1 MARLLKFLPY
11 DTVVDSP
18 SDVAPPLR
26 STAAPRISPLAS
38 VDPRAKVGDECEI
51 GPFCVVGPD
60 VVMGRGNKL
69 LSHVVVTGHT
79 TIGVDNTF
87 YPHAVIGC
95 DPQDKKF
102 RGELSRLEVGD
113 RNSVRE
119 SVTMH
124 TGTTGGGGLTRVGND
139 NLLMVNAHVSH
150 DCHVGNHCILGN
162 NVMLAGHTFI
172 QDYVNM
178 SGGSG
183 TNHYVTVGQFAFVAA
198 LSKLHY
204 DVPPFVRVSD
214 DDMVRDVN
222 LVGLRRAGVPAA
234 DLEEIERVARQLFFT
249 RKNKRPV
256 SVVLAELEATPDL
269 NPRVRDLVEFLRR
282 RDKGKSG
289 RYLESL
295 RPKQPQ
301 TPAA

>member
-1 MARLLKFLPY
+1 MLARLFKFLPN
-11 DTVVDSP
+11 DAVHEVS
-18 SDVAPPLR
+18 PPLR
-26 STAAPRISPLAS
+26 ATTDPRISPLAS
-38 VDPRAKVGDECEI
+38 VDPRARIGDECEV

-79 TIGVDNTF
+79 TIGCDNTI
-87 YPHAVIGC
+87 YPQAVIGC

-102 RGELSRLEVGD
+102 RGEVTRLEVGD
-113 RNSVRE
+113 RNCIRE
-119 SVTMH
+119 SVTLH
-124 TGTTGGGGLTRVGND
+124 TGTAGGGGLTRVGND

-150 DCHVGNHCILGN
+150 DCSVGNHCILGN
-162 NVMLAGHTFI
+162 NVMLAGHTVI
-172 QDYVNM
+172 QDYVNL
-178 SGGSG
+178 SGGCG

-198 LSKLHY
+198 MARLHF

-214 DDMVRDVN
+214 DDVVRDVN
-222 LVGLRRAGVPAA
+222 FVGLRRANVPAA
-234 DLEEIERVARQLFFT
+234 DIEQIERVARQLFFT
-249 RKNKRPV
+249 RRNKRPV
-256 SVVLAELEATPDL
+256 SVVLAELEAEADL

-295 RPKQPQ
+295 RPKLP
-301 TPAA
+301 PAA